1 MAITTINEN
10 GMYNL
15 LGAMV
20 NQAQEDIKKSEKIL
34 AKANITE
41 EKRMQTEEFKKD
53 AEDFLKE
60 MKMTFGN

>member
-1 MAITTINEN
+1 MATINEN

-20 NQAQEDIKKSEKIL
+20 EQAQEDIKKSEKIL

>member
-1 MAITTINEN
+1 MATINEN

-20 NQAQEDIKKSEKIL
+20 EQAQEDIRKSEKIL

-41 EKRMQTEEFKKD
+41 EKRLQTEEFKKD

>member
-1 MAITTINEN
+1 MAINEN

-20 NQAQEDIKKSEKIL
+20 EQAQEDIKKSEKIL
-34 AKANITE
+34 AKADITE

-53 AEDFLKE
+53 AEDFLEE
-60 MKMTFGN
+60 MKTTFGN

>member
-1 MAITTINEN
+1 MTTINEN

-20 NQAQEDIKKSEKIL
+20 EQAQEDIRKSEKIL
-34 AKANITE
+34 AKANVTE
-41 EKRMQTEEFKKD
+41 EERIQTEEFKKD

-60 MKMTFGN
+60 MKLTFGN

>member
-1 MAITTINEN
+1 MATINEN

-20 NQAQEDIKKSEKIL
+20 EQAQEDIRKSEKIL

-41 EKRMQTEEFKKD
+41 EKRMQTEEVKKD
-53 AEDFLKE
+53 AEDFLEE

>member
-1 MAITTINEN
+1 MATINEN

-20 NQAQEDIKKSEKIL
+20 EQAQEDIKKSEKIL
-34 AKANITE
+34 AKADITE
-41 EKRMQTEEFKKD
+41 EKRIQTEEFKKD

>member
-20 NQAQEDIKKSEKIL
+20 EQAQEDIRKSEKIL
-34 AKANITE
+34 AKANVTE
-41 EKRMQTEEFKKD
+41 EKRIQTEEFKKD

>member
-1 MAITTINEN
+1 MATINEN

-20 NQAQEDIKKSEKIL
+20 EQAQEDIRKSEKIL
-34 AKANITE
+34 EKANITE

-53 AEDFLKE
+53 AEDFLEE

>member
-1 MAITTINEN
+1 MATINEN

-20 NQAQEDIKKSEKIL
+20 EQAQEDIRKSEKIL

-41 EKRMQTEEFKKD
+41 EKRIQTEEFKKD

>member
-1 MAITTINEN
+1 MATINEN

-20 NQAQEDIKKSEKIL
+20 EQAQEDIRKSEKIL

-41 EKRMQTEEFKKD
+41 EKRKNAEEMKAD
-53 AEDFLKE
+53 AEDFIEHIKE
-60 MKMTFGN
+60 TFAN

>member
-1 MAITTINEN
+1 MATINEN

-20 NQAQEDIKKSEKIL
+20 EQAQEDIRKSEKIL

>member
-1 MAITTINEN
+1 MTTINEN

-20 NQAQEDIKKSEKIL
+20 EQAQEDIKKSEKIL

-41 EKRMQTEEFKKD
+41 EKRLQTEEFKKD

-60 MKMTFGN
+60 IKMTFGN

>member
-1 MAITTINEN
+1 
-10 GMYNL
+10 MYNL
-15 LGAMV
+15 LGDMV
-20 NQAQEDIKKSEKIL
+20 EQAQEDIRKSEKIL

-53 AEDFLKE
+53 AEDFLEE

>member
-1 MAITTINEN
+1 MATINEN

-20 NQAQEDIKKSEKIL
+20 EQAQEDIRKSEKIL
-34 AKANITE
+34 AKADITE
-41 EKRMQTEEFKKD
+41 EKRTQTEEFKKD
-53 AEDFLKE
+53 AEDFLEE

>member
-20 NQAQEDIKKSEKIL
+20 NQAYEDIEKTTKKL
-34 AKANITE
+34 AREDLNEEQRKNAEEIKA
-41 EKRMQTEEFKKD
+41 D
-53 AEDFLKE
+53 AEDFLEE

>member
-1 MAITTINEN
+1 MATINEN

-20 NQAQEDIKKSEKIL
+20 EQAQEDIRESEKIL

-41 EKRMQTEEFKKD
+41 EKRTQTEEFKKD

>member
-1 MAITTINEN
+1 MTTINEN

-20 NQAQEDIKKSEKIL
+20 EQAQEDIRKSEKIL

>member
-1 MAITTINEN
+1 MTTINEN

-20 NQAQEDIKKSEKIL
+20 EQAQEDIRKSEKIL

-41 EKRMQTEEFKKD
+41 EKRIQTEEFKKD

>member
-1 MAITTINEN
+1 MTTINEN
-10 GMYNL
+10 GMYSL

-20 NQAQEDIKKSEKIL
+20 EQAQEDIKKSEKIL

-41 EKRMQTEEFKKD
+41 EKRIQTEEFKKD

>member
-1 MAITTINEN
+1 MATINEN

-20 NQAQEDIKKSEKIL
+20 EQAQEDIRKSEKIL

-41 EKRMQTEEFKKD
+41 EKRIQTEEFKKD

-60 MKMTFGN
+60 MEMTFGN

>member
-1 MAITTINEN
+1 MTTINEN

-20 NQAQEDIKKSEKIL
+20 EQAQEDIRKSEKIL

-41 EKRMQTEEFKKD
+41 EKRIQTEEFKKD

-60 MKMTFGN
+60 MEMTFGN

>member
-1 MAITTINEN
+1 MTTINEN

-20 NQAQEDIKKSEKIL
+20 EQAQEDIRKSEKIL
-34 AKANITE
+34 AKANVTE
-41 EKRMQTEEFKKD
+41 EKRIQTEEFKKD

>member
-1 MAITTINEN
+1 MTTINEN

-20 NQAQEDIKKSEKIL
+20 EQAQEDIKKSEKIL

-41 EKRMQTEEFKKD
+41 EKRIQTEEFKKD

>member
-1 MAITTINEN
+1 MTTINEN

-20 NQAQEDIKKSEKIL
+20 EQAQEDIKKSDKIL

-41 EKRMQTEEFKKD
+41 EKRIQTEEFKKD

>member
-1 MAITTINEN
+1 MATINEN

-20 NQAQEDIKKSEKIL
+20 EQAQEDIRKSEKIL

-41 EKRMQTEEFKKD
+41 EKRIQTE
-53 AEDFLKE
+53 
-60 MKMTFGN
+60 

>member
-20 NQAQEDIKKSEKIL
+20 EQAQEDIRKSEKIL

-41 EKRMQTEEFKKD
+41 EKRTQTEEFKKD

>member
-1 MAITTINEN
+1 MTTINEN

-20 NQAQEDIKKSEKIL
+20 EQAQEDIRKSEKIL

-41 EKRMQTEEFKKD
+41 EKRIQTKELKKD

>member
-1 MAITTINEN
+1 MATINEN

-20 NQAQEDIKKSEKIL
+20 EQAQEDIRKSEKIL

-41 EKRMQTEEFKKD
+41 EKRTQTEEFKKD

>member
-1 MAITTINEN
+1 MTTINEN

-20 NQAQEDIKKSEKIL
+20 EQAQEDIRKSEKIL

-41 EKRMQTEEFKKD
+41 EKRIQTEEFKKD

-60 MKMTFGN
+60 IKMTFGN

>member
-1 MAITTINEN
+1 MATINEN

-20 NQAQEDIKKSEKIL
+20 EQAQEDIKKSEKIL
-34 AKANITE
+34 SKANITE
-41 EKRMQTEEFKKD
+41 EKRIQTEEFKKD

>member
-1 MAITTINEN
+1 MTTINEN

-20 NQAQEDIKKSEKIL
+20 EQAQEDIRKSEKIL

-60 MKMTFGN
+60 MKITFGN

>member
-1 MAITTINEN
+1 MAINEN

-20 NQAQEDIKKSEKIL
+20 EQAQEDIRKSEKIL
-34 AKANITE
+34 AKADITE
-41 EKRMQTEEFKKD
+41 EKRMQTEESKKD
-53 AEDFLKE
+53 AEDFLEE

>member
-1 MAITTINEN
+1 MTTINEN

-20 NQAQEDIKKSEKIL
+20 EQAQEDIKKSEKIL

>member
-1 MAITTINEN
+1 MTTINEN

-20 NQAQEDIKKSEKIL
+20 EQAQEDIKKSEKIL

-41 EKRMQTEEFKKD
+41 EKRLQTEEFKKD